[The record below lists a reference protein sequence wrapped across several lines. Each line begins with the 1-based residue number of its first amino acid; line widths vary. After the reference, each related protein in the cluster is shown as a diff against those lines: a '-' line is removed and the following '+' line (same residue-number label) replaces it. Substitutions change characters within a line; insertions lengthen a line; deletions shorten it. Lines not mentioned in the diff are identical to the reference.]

1 MLLKIAALLM
11 VACLAYGEETVDY
24 VTKIKSTYS
33 LIYGTM
39 YSVSLSNSFLK
50 YSVDTNTT
58 DITVLRYSYMTAEKI
73 KITYDPTAFARH
85 YLIITKAEKIPP
97 PAPPASVVHSATVP
111 VNVEK

>member
-1 MLLKIAALLM
+1 MLKIIMLLM
-11 VACLAYGEETVDY
+11 VACLAFGEDTVTVDY

-39 YSVSLSNSFLK
+39 YSVSLSNSFMK
-50 YSVDTNTT
+50 YSVDTTTT

-73 KITYDPTAFARH
+73 KITYNATAFARH

-97 PAPPASVVHSATVP
+97 PAPPAP
-111 VNVEK
+111 LKVEK